1 MVASVQ
7 KSLYFTFLT
16 IIFFTLQTEKRDNAK
31 DFINLST
38 IAAILPH
45 AVYD

>member
-1 MVASVQ
+1 MS
-7 KSLYFTFLT
+7 KHFFDFF
-16 IIFFTLQTEKRDNAK
+16 FFTLPTQKRDNAK